1 MAKAVTLK
9 NNNNEEVY
17 PVTDISLV
25 NGELNGARIV
35 NASVGSDKLT
45 PNAVWEENIKDKA
58 VTSAKIDWTTL
69 ARAKFVRPTIS
80 NVDIN
85 YQADYTQG
93 TWTCDEAGLYLLYF
107 YQKIQGEYSAHD
119 FTVKILKNGNV
130 SSYATIPLNWAGIS
144 TMALLQLAV
153 DDVVKFASKGGV
165 NSVPTAD
172 GQAFIVKISN

>member
-9 NNNNEEVY
+9 NNNDEEVY
-17 PVTDISLV
+17 PVTDLSLV
-25 NGELNGARIV
+25 NGDIPTGRIAD
-35 NASVGSDKLT
+35 NAITTAKIADNAITSD
-45 PNAVWEENIKDKA
+45 
-58 VTSAKIDWTTL
+58 KIDWTTL
-69 ARAKFVRPTIS
+69 ARVKFIRPTIS
-80 NVDIN
+80 NVNIN

-93 TWTCDEAGLYLLYF
+93 TWTCDEVGLYLLYF

-119 FTVKILKNGNV
+119 FMVKIFKNDNIA
-130 SSYATIPLNWAGIS
+130 SYATIALNWAGIS

-153 DDVVKFASKGGV
+153 GDVVKFVSSGGV